1 MNPIETPAGSV
12 PSCGAA
18 DLLRQ
23 GGPVRVPLRECC
35 AAALI
40 GVTAGTSECA
50 ALAAVPGAVEA
61 PATAGVRR

>member
-1 MNPIETPAGSV
+1 MTRDAVDV

-18 DLLRQ
+18 ELLRP

-40 GVTAGTSECA
+40 GVRAKTGGCVV
-50 ALAAVPGAVEA
+50 LAATLPAEDVAPGA
-61 PATAGVRR
+61 RR